1 MDDDVSKLPR
11 DARGPFRELLEKPA
25 RDLPMLRRQVEAYR
39 EYVHEHYR
47 ENEFIDIVLVDALA
61 DASLA
66 LLDKMIAGGDA
77 ANPREKLL
85 AQAAVRY
92 FVETEDGDH
101 DLATPIGFEDDA
113 QVMRMVLEALAM
125 DVSF

>member
-1 MDDDVSKLPR
+1 MDDDVSRLPR
-11 DARGPFRELLEKPA
+11 DARGPFRALLEKPA
-25 RDLPMLRRQVEAYR
+25 ADLPTLRRQVEAYR
-39 EYVHEHYR
+39 EHVHEHYR

-61 DASLA
+61 DASLV
-66 LLDKMIAGGDA
+66 LLDKMIADGEAVDA
-77 ANPREKLL
+77 REQLL